1 MSVWRQYFFALTLLL
16 VAVTPVSAGVET
28 LGQVRLPVPDRGTD
42 SRNEAIA
49 QGLEQVLIRLS
60 GQPAAATMPGADRLL
75 GSPARWV
82 QQFGYETREPEVV
95 DPETQDPELVID
107 DEPPIEPVLELAVQF
122 DVSAVLSAME
132 RASLPIWSTHRPPV
146 LVWLVIQRPGFG
158 EILSGDQVDP
168 SREAL
173 EQEAV
178 RRGLPLMLPGMDD
191 RDRAVITPADI
202 RGRFDQVLDQASQP
216 YAARFRL
223 AAVIY
228 TGNQPT
234 ARWRLLDGTRQ
245 VSEGELQGE
254 DEQQLIGQLVNAV
267 SDYFVARY
275 TVTAG
280 AGVEQRLTVRG
291 ISNLNHWR
299 TLEQF
304 LSGLAGMRQA
314 RLAAVNGDEVEFALV
329 FGGDQDQLVRLLE
342 VNPQLKLCEQPPV
355 VPPTPVPQPVAD
367 SEAELDVSEQAG
379 LPAEVPLPVVCWQS

>member
-1 MSVWRQYFFALTLLL
+1 MSVWRQYFFALALLL
-16 VAVTPVSAGVET
+16 VAVTPASAGVET
-28 LGQVRLPVPDRGTD
+28 LGQVRLPVTDRGTD

-60 GQPAAATMPGADRLL
+60 GQPGAATMPGADRLL

-82 QQFGYETREPEVV
+82 QQFGYETREPEPVA
-95 DPETQDPELVID
+95 PETLDPELVID

-158 EILSGDQVDP
+158 EILSSDHSDQ
-168 SREAL
+168 SRESL
-173 EQEAV
+173 ERAAV

-228 TGNQPT
+228 TGSQPT

-254 DEQQLIGQLVNAV
+254 DEQQLIGQLVNEV
-267 SDYFVARY
+267 SNYFVARY

-291 ISNLNHWR
+291 ISTLSHWR

-314 RLAAVNGDEVEFALV
+314 RLAAVNGNEVEFALV
-329 FGGDQDQLVRLLE
+329 FGGDQDQLIRLLE
-342 VNPQLKLCEQPPV
+342 VNPQLKLCDQPMPVLPQTVQPPA
-355 VPPTPVPQPVAD
+355 PESETELAVA
-367 SEAELDVSEQAG
+367 EQAE